1 VVQNVETLANL
12 PRILSCG
19 GEAFAA
25 LGRPR
30 DGGTR
35 LFGVSGAVVRPGLYE
50 RPIGTSL
57 RRLIEEDAG
66 GLPPG
71 RTLKAVIPGGLS
83 APLLLPAEIDVPRLA
98 SPWPGWDP

>member
-1 VVQNVETLANL
+1 MVQNVETLANL